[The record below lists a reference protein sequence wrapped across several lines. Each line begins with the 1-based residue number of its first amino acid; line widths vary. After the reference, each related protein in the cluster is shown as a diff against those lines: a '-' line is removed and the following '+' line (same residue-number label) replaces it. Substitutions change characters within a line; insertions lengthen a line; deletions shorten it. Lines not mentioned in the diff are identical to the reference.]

1 MVSDSRCL
9 GKIYRDDALICR
21 QGELGECLYVIG
33 EGQAEVI
40 VRRGDKEFC
49 LGVLEAG
56 DFFGEA
62 ELLEPGVRP
71 ATLRAVGAAVVLT
84 VDKRTFLHQLH
95 EDPSFAVKIIRRMAR
110 RIRHLEQALMRSADL
125 AAFEGLSVFAS
136 KEALKPS
143 A

>member
-9 GKIYRDDALICR
+9 GKIYRDDAVICR

-95 EDPSFAVKIIRRMAR
+95 EDPSFAIKIIRRMAR
-110 RIRHLEQALMRSADL
+110 RIRHLEQALIRCAGL
-125 AAFEGLSVFAS
+125 PACEGTSVAS
-136 KEALKPS
+136 NQTGKRPA
-143 A
+143 